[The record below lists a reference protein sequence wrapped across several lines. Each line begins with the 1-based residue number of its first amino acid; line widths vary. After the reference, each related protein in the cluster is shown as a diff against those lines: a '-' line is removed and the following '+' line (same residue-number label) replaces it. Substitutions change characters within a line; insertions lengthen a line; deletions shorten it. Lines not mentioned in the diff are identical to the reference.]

1 MTVGDLISR
10 DWVLRRMILAPDAD
24 VVKMAPAVDAV
35 EVVRCKDCVCSGPL
49 RDGAE
54 TLFLEHCLLCGLGR
68 GGIVMGFS
76 AVLPDDFCSDGI
88 RADEVEE

>member
-24 VVKMAPAVDAV
+24 VVKMAPAADAV
-35 EVVRCKDCVCSGPL
+35 EIVRCKDCVCSGPL

-54 TLFLEHCLLCGLGR
+54 NFFQEHSLLCAMGR
-68 GGIVMGFS
+68 GNEVMGFS
-76 AVLPDDFCSDGI
+76 VVLPDDFCSDGI